1 MPLEDIFRGAHPG
14 PDGPYVEGEA
24 VTPSDG
30 PPPATPYRGL
40 WVGGL
45 GNVAVIFRNSK
56 TDAVVTFTAVPA
68 GTLLPIWVKQVRF
81 TGTTATNII
90 GLT

>member
-1 MPLEDIFRGAHPG
+1 M
-14 PDGPYVEGEA
+14 
-24 VTPSDG
+24 TPSDG
-30 PPPATPYRGL
+30 PLLATPYRGL
-40 WVGGL
+40 WVGGV

-56 TDAVVTFTAVPA
+56 SNAVVTFTAVPA
-68 GTLLPIWVKQVRF
+68 GTLLPVWVKQVRS